1 MIALSTGLTGFSGPV
16 LLVVLIILV
25 LGALEGERVWTRS
38 RRRRRLAPG
47 VVAYLLDGLVIV
59 GMVLA
64 LVGVATLFVE
74 GLNSMA
80 VVVGGVINGERVGLL
95 IVGMALALGL
105 ALVLARAA
113 SGRRTAQDVASAS
126 TAVAP
131 PTNVGPTVAEARLAV
146 ATEPPVASA
155 PSPYER
161 FEAPPLAMMQERWQP
176 SAASAVDVPTSF
188 LDLKESRS
196 NKPARSRFALASTLL
211 VLALMV
217 MVVSSALLFRHQLM
231 GILAGMEASYGGVAN
246 ATSNGSPPSLAAADT
261 SSAAAD
267 VGAAAASVVSAPT
280 AVGQAAA
287 LPAGDAQAAEKR
299 VKSNGLNLRAQPG
312 TDQQVV
318 AVLAQGDL
326 VTVFND
332 ARLIQGATWVKVRAG
347 EFEGW
352 VDQRLLE

>member
-16 LLVVLIILV
+16 LLVALIILV
-25 LGALEGERVWTRS
+25 VGALEGERIWTRS
-38 RRRRRLAPG
+38 RRRRGLGPG
-47 VVAYLLDGLVIV
+47 VVTYLLDGLVII
-59 GMVLA
+59 GLVLA

-74 GLNSMA
+74 SLTSMA
-80 VVVGGVINGERVGLL
+80 AVVGGVINGERVGLL

-105 ALVLARAA
+105 ALALARAA

-126 TAVAP
+126 TVVAL
-131 PTNVGPTVAEARLAV
+131 PTDLGPTAAEARLAV
-146 ATEPPVASA
+146 ATEQPGAYA

-176 SAASAVDVPTSF
+176 GAASAAGVPTSF

-211 VLALMV
+211 VLALVV
-217 MVVSSALLFRHQLM
+217 MVVSSAFLFRHQLI
-231 GILAGMEASYGGVAN
+231 GILAGMETSYGGVAS
-246 ATSNGSPPSLAAADT
+246 ASNSSPPSLAAADT
-261 SSAAAD
+261 ANAAAD

-280 AVGQAAA
+280 AASQAAP
-287 LPAGDAQAAEKR
+287 LPAGDAQAAQKR

-318 AVLAQGDL
+318 AVLTQGDI

-347 EFEGW
+347 DFEGW